1 MRLKN
6 SNLSSDAPPGD
17 GARASARFNV
27 QFHGAHKITNRP
39 AFRTLKRR
47 ERRAPSANHGFTLM
61 ELVVVVVIIGIMTA
75 MIIPEMRGTFEDA
88 LLRSTGREIV
98 NVFSLAN
105 SRAVSLNQSCRV
117 RLDTKTGKYLL
128 EKKIR
133 DGGRENFVAL
143 KDVAGAEGKL
153 DTRIAIE
160 VRQPDDILPENN
172 SGTGVAEADVS
183 EAISF
188 YPDGTADAAEILL
201 RDRSGF
207 KLRLQLSPVTSR
219 VEIIESAHE

>member
-1 MRLKN
+1 MRLN
-6 SNLSSDAPPGD
+6 ISNVRSP
-17 GARASARFNV
+17 R
-27 QFHGAHKITNRP
+27 
-39 AFRTLKRR
+39 
-47 ERRAPSANHGFTLM
+47 GFTLM

-75 MIIPEMRGTFEDA
+75 MIIPEMKGTFEDA

-117 RLDTKTGKYLL
+117 RLDAKTGKYLL

-133 DGGRENFVAL
+133 DGARENFIAL

-153 DTRIAIE
+153 DTRITVE
-160 VRQPDDILPENN
+160 VHQPEDSLPENN
-172 SGTGVAEADVS
+172 SDGGAAEADVS

-188 YPDGTADAAEILL
+188 YPDGTADAADILL

-207 KLRLQLSPVTSR
+207 KLLLHLNPVTSR
-219 VEIIESAHE
+219 VETVEPTHE

>member
-1 MRLKN
+1 
-6 SNLSSDAPPGD
+6 
-17 GARASARFNV
+17 
-27 QFHGAHKITNRP
+27 
-39 AFRTLKRR
+39 
-47 ERRAPSANHGFTLM
+47 M

-98 NVFSLAN
+98 NVCSLAN
-105 SRAVSLNQSCRV
+105 SRAVSLNQACRV
-117 RLDTKTGKYLL
+117 RLDAKTGKYLL

-133 DGGRENFVAL
+133 DGARENFVPF
-143 KDVAGAEGKL
+143 KDVAGGEGKL
-153 DTRIAIE
+153 DTRISIE
-160 VRQPDDILPENN
+160 VRQPDDVSPENN
-172 SGTGVAEADVS
+172 SGGAAAEPDVS

-207 KLRLQLSPVTSR
+207 KLLLQLNPVTSR
-219 VEIIESAHE
+219 VEIIESKHE